1 MSGQWNSPG
10 GREMSPPPG
19 FPGAGGQGVQ
29 PHGQGMAVP
38 QRGAFAMSETM
49 PMIQQAAALMEE
61 ARLNWVK
68 LRTEAD
74 EKKARAKKVRAD
86 LIVQLRV
93 YGNEMTGDRPIKTSA
108 ERNEWANADGEVQQ
122 AELEADLA
130 QTVQMA
136 AREAYDDKQGQFDAL
151 RSALSMEKEM
161 MGREYSGPHFGS

>member
-1 MSGQWNSPG
+1 MSEQWQSPG
-10 GREMSPPPG
+10 GRQFTPPPG
-19 FPGAGGQGVQ
+19 YPSQGGQVEQQ
-29 PHGQGMAVP
+29 PQGMRVP
-38 QRGAFAMSETM
+38 QGGAFALSETM

-61 ARLNWVK
+61 ARQEWLK

-74 EKKARAKKVRAD
+74 QKKAHAKKVRAD

-93 YGNEMTGDRPIKTSA
+93 FGNEMTGDRPIKTSA
-108 ERNEWANADGEVQQ
+108 ERNEWANADGDVQQ

-136 AREAYDDKQGQFDAL
+136 ARESYDDKQGQFDAL

-161 MGREYSGPHFGS
+161 LSREYSGPHNAP